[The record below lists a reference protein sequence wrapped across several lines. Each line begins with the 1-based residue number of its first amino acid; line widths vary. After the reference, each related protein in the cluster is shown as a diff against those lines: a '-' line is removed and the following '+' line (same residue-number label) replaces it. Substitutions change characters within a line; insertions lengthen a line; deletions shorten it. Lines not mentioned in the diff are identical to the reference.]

1 MKQQQHTREYNHFI
15 LKMKER
21 PILFDTGLW
30 VIFLFLLSG
39 LTSLNGSWPFS
50 FYLLN
55 MLVALPAMLLFGYT
69 MKIWGNRLL
78 FEQRRPVLFFLVFI
92 VLTLACSLL
101 IPVLHHRL
109 FFGLLYPRVFEPGV
123 WFNWRLIPQ
132 NLILLWF
139 PYFILS
145 IQSLFMHWFKAEQE
159 KLIVKNKQL
168 LAEIQ
173 LMKIKLHPHFL
184 FNTLNNLY
192 AMACKDN
199 PMTSEYIMRLSE
211 LYRVMLYEC
220 NKEFYP
226 LLTELSLIEHYIEL
240 EKIRYDD
247 RLEVSINF
255 PSAISDEVVIPPLL
269 LFTFVENAFKH
280 GCRNEVGKPFVRIQ
294 LEINDDYLFFKAEN
308 STPEQAMKA
317 AEFGGI
323 GLDNTMKRLELIYEN
338 EYVLENGR
346 SPGGYSVFLKIPK
359 LMMS

>member
-1 MKQQQHTREYNHFI
+1 MKQAKHSRDYQHFI
-15 LKMKER
+15 VKMMER
-21 PILFDTGLW
+21 PVLFDTGLW
-30 VIFLFLLSG
+30 VLLIFLLSG
-39 LTSLNGSWPFS
+39 LISLNGSWPFS

-55 MLVALPAMLLFGYT
+55 MLVALPAMLLFGYS

-78 FEQRRPVLFFLVFI
+78 FEQRRPVYFLL
-92 VLTLACSLL
+92 VLVVMTLGCATL
-101 IPVLHHRL
+101 IPLMHHHL
-109 FFGLLYPRVFEPGV
+109 FFGLIYPRVFEPDK
-123 WFNWRLIPQ
+123 WFNWRLVPQ

-192 AMACKDN
+192 AMACKEH
-199 PMTSEYIMRLSE
+199 PMTSDYIMRLSE
-211 LYRVMLYEC
+211 LYRIMLYEC

-226 LLTELSLIEHYIEL
+226 LSTELKMMEDYIEL
-240 EKIRYDD
+240 EKIRYDE
-247 RLEVSINF
+247 RLEVKMIF
-255 PSAISDEVVIPPLL
+255 PSNLPDNLVIPPLL
-269 LFTFVENAFKH
+269 FFTFVENAFKH

-294 LEINDDYLFFKAEN
+294 LDSENDFLYFRAEN
-308 STPEQAMKA
+308 SIPDQNLKT

-323 GLDNTMKRLELIYEN
+323 GLDNTMKRLELIYESDY
-338 EYVLENGR
+338 ELEHGKNAE
-346 SPGGYSVFLKIPK
+346 GYAVKLKIPK
-359 LMMS
+359 LTM